1 MTARPTRNEW
11 EEYDRQIYEKLDLL
25 AEWKSLVNIEPIGSP
40 SAKGWVNCRAF
51 DRDDKTPSAGICVHG
66 SAIGSYHDFKNGA
79 AGFRSLFEI
88 AGDKWRMDWQ
98 KARDEY
104 AKKVGVESPA
114 KDKRKPS
121 KDAFVRGSG
130 GGVPTAGQ
138 LSQYSDGKAGVSQ
151 QAIIDVGGIAGTYPR
166 GRNIR
171 SRSHCFAFP
180 MWSCDELHEGAPS
193 GYHLVEI
200 NPAKKIRKSSGKDGQ
215 PDVELKTLSLGP
227 MGVMNLWGLQHL
239 DAADTVWFVEGISDL
254 LAAQSILDKSKNHVV
269 LSTGG
274 CTTHLKPELLPRFA
288 GKRCFVLFDV
298 GDSDDAG
305 QNGARVMC
313 GLLAGVASEVRNVV
327 LPTTQE
333 GGKNDL
339 RAWITS
345 GNRTYADMLSLA
357 GMSDVWKGSSSSVEA
372 ESESVLPSYS
382 PQQSILDRLGCIV
395 SGQIEGTNHVEIHS
409 ARTCQ
414 RMILKSVN
422 TFSLNEAVMLF
433 GSDVALSVISQLR
446 EPEAGKVSLTD
457 ARLAISAAACGKV
470 VSDEDALG
478 CGLWEIN
485 GDMVL
490 LGKSIA
496 YRYTPTREF
505 VRITKPMY
513 GGKRFDFSRSLDWYD
528 PDSMADLLN
537 KAKNPEWRRSV
548 VEELLK
554 LFDKWDNWEH
564 RTNHELAAGLVL
576 ATWVQTIWK
585 FRPHVMV
592 TGETG
597 SGKSTLVEGLLGGLF
612 NGLAAN
618 IAAPSEPGVRQRAG
632 NQAAAMIID
641 EIDKCEDRPRVLSL
655 LRTSTTG
662 QKKQLGAMGGG
673 APGGKGG
680 QLYGMKHICWCSGID
695 SGIEDEADR
704 NRYILLSLKKID
716 KARDNKERL
725 VLPMQIVLRDLG
737 HRLSAVAIYSAREA
751 RDMAE
756 AITSRANPKN
766 VDLRYVHGFSVPCAM
781 LAVNMGWSLEQAA
794 INVEMLAEERK
805 MAARQSS
812 DAEDLIEAI
821 QGSKTTESGR
831 QHTISSLIHAVMV
844 DSDGMSYSFDAQ
856 EVVRAADADRMLQ
869 ANGIRVFKED
879 GVVFIN
885 PKEVSR
891 FLLQN
896 TKFAKASIIEVLE
909 RIPGA
914 TRSQRRISSHPKRGI
929 SVPISCL
936 YSQDYADSLF

>member
-1 MTARPTRNEW
+1 MAARPTRNDW
-11 EEYDRQIYEKLDLL
+11 DEYERQIFEKLDLV
-25 AEWKSLVNIEPIGSP
+25 AEWKRVANIDPIGGP
-40 SAKGWVNCRAF
+40 NANGWINCRAF
-51 DRDDKTPSAGICVHG
+51 DREDKTPSAGICVSG
-66 SAIGSYHDFKNGA
+66 SAIGHYHDFKNGA
-79 AGFRSLFEI
+79 AGFRSLFEVV
-88 AGDKWRMDWQ
+88 ADRGTKDWRQ
-98 KARDEY
+98 VRDDY
-104 AKKVGVESPA
+104 AKQVGVESPA
-114 KDKRKPS
+114 KDKRPPS
-121 KDAFVRGSG
+121 RDAFVRGSRG
-130 GGVPTAGQ
+130 GFPTPGQ
-138 LSQYSDGKAGVSQ
+138 LSQYADGKPGVSQ

-180 MWSCDELHEGAPS
+180 MWSGEELHEGTPS

-200 NPAKKIRKSSGKDGQ
+200 NPAKKIRKSSGKEGQ

-227 MGVMNLWGLQHL
+227 MGVMNYWGLQRL

-254 LAAQSILDKSKNHVV
+254 LAAQSIIDKSKNHVV

-274 CTTHLKPELLPRFA
+274 CTTYLKPELLPRFA

-298 GDSDDAG
+298 GDADDAG
-305 QNGARVMC
+305 QKGARVMC

-339 RAWITS
+339 RAWIVS
-345 GNRTYADMLSLA
+345 GNRTYADMLTLA
-357 GMSDVWKGSSSSVEA
+357 GMSDVWKGGSSSVDVA
-372 ESESVLPSYS
+372 DDSVLPSYS

-395 SGQIEGTNHVEIHS
+395 SGQVEGTNHVEIHS

-414 RMILKSVN
+414 RMILKSLN

-433 GSDVALSVISQLR
+433 GSDVAMSVISQLR
-446 EPEAGKVSLTD
+446 EPEPGKVSLSD
-457 ARLAISAAACGKV
+457 VRLAIAAAACGKV
-470 VSDEDALG
+470 VSDDDAIG
-478 CGLWEIN
+478 CGLWDIN
-485 GDMVL
+485 GDLVL

-496 YRYTPTREF
+496 YRYTQNREF
-505 VRITKPMY
+505 LRIAKPMH
-513 GGKRFDFSRSLDWYD
+513 GGKRFDFSRPLDWYD
-528 PDSMADLLN
+528 PDSMAELLS
-537 KAKNPEWRRSV
+537 KAKNAEWRQSV
-548 VEELLK
+548 VKELLD

-585 FRPHVMV
+585 FRPHVMI

-597 SGKSTLVEGLLGGLF
+597 SGKSTLVEGLLGGVF

-618 IAAPSEPGVRQRAG
+618 IAAPTEAGVRQRAG

-641 EIDKCEDRPRVLSL
+641 EIDKCEDRPKVLSL

-673 APGGKGG
+673 QPGGKGG
-680 QLYGMKHICWCSGID
+680 QVYGMKHICWCSGID

-704 NRYILLSLKKID
+704 NRYIRLSLKKID
-716 KARDNKERL
+716 KNRDNKERL

-751 RDMAE
+751 REMAE

-766 VDLRYVHGFSVPCAM
+766 VDLRYVHGFAVPCAM
-781 LAVNMGWSLEQAA
+781 LAVNMGWSLEDAA
-794 INVEMLAEERK
+794 INVEMLAEERN

-812 DAEDLIEAI
+812 DEEDLIEAI

-831 QHTISSLIHAVMV
+831 QYTISSLIHAVMV
-844 DSDGMSYSFDAQ
+844 DSDGMRYSFDAQ
-856 EVVRAADADRMLQ
+856 EVVRASDADRMLQ
-869 ANGIRVFKED
+869 ANGMRVFKED
-879 GVVFIN
+879 GIIFIN

-914 TRSQRRISSHPKRGI
+914 ARSQRRISSHPKRGI
-929 SVPISCL
+929 SIPISHLYAQEPAACL
-936 YSQDYADSLF
+936 D